1 MPRKRS
7 LIAAATMADLLK
19 QAGAERVSDG
29 AAQAM
34 SAVLMERGMA
44 IGKDAVKFAAHAGRK
59 TVKRED
65 IELARK
71 AA

>member
-1 MPRKRS
+1 MS
-7 LIAAATMADLLK
+7 
-19 QAGAERVSDG
+19 EG

-34 SAVLMERGMA
+34 SAVLMEKGLA

-59 TVKRED
+59 TIKRED

-71 AA
+71 SA